1 MNIHLGEA
9 FTRYI
14 EQQLADGRYAN
25 ASEVVREALRLK
37 MQHDAEQAAKLAALR
52 KDLQGAIDQLD
63 RGQGI
68 DVTTAQLRKRFKLN
82 AK

>member
-1 MNIHLGEA
+1 MNIHLGET

-14 EQQLADGRYAN
+14 EEQLADGRYAN

-37 MQHDAEQAAKLAALR
+37 MQHDAEHAAKLEALR
-52 KDLQGAIDQLD
+52 ADLHGALDQLD
-63 RGQGI
+63 RGEGI
-68 DVTTAQLRKRFKLN
+68 KVTTDQLRQRFKLK